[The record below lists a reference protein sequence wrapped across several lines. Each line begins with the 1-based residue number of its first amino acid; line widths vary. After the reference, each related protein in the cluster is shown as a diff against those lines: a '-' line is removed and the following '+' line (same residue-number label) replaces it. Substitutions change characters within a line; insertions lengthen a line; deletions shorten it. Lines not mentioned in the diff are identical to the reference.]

1 MIVFNV
7 LIILYQIIIEIFSAV
22 FRIEGIQIDKA
33 KFQIISILT
42 GTGFTTSE
50 SELMLATRKRRK
62 LTQIMILFSY
72 IFNISIVSTIVNVFI
87 SSNGTSWQEI
97 GIGIGLTILNVIL
110 IIVLNRSTKIRKA
123 FDHIVIRISEKAE
136 GKRINSIS
144 VYDYYGNKV
153 IAEVVINNLNDKIFN
168 LDIAKLKEK
177 YNISLL
183 VIRRGADIITD
194 IDKKLIIQDKDVLLV
209 FGNLKKIRKLF
220 GSKNKK

>member
-153 IAEVVINNLNDKIFN
+153 IAEITINNLNSKIKQ
-168 LDIAKLKEK
+168 LSLEKLKKEFD
-177 YNISLL
+177 IQLL
-183 VIRRGADIITD
+183 VVKRGNSVISELNPNLKIEDSDI
-194 IDKKLIIQDKDVLLV
+194 LLV
-209 FGNLKKIRKLF
+209 FGNLKKIKDLF
-220 GSKNKK
+220 KKKK

>member
-1 MIVFNV
+1 
-7 LIILYQIIIEIFSAV
+7 
-22 FRIEGIQIDKA
+22 
-33 KFQIISILT
+33 
-42 GTGFTTSE
+42 
-50 SELMLATRKRRK
+50 MLATRKRRK